1 MTEYRWTVI
10 WKVPPS
16 SSPYFI
22 DFNDGDDA
30 ARWGGRLA
38 EQGRIEISIEKLEI
52 VMTPAEI
59 AAMEN
64 IQARAYARL
73 ASDRLADNS
82 RLRQAHKDDCET
94 CRVLFLSEPTRE
106 MVR

>member
-10 WKVPPS
+10 WKATPS

-52 VMTPAEI
+52 AMTPADI
-59 AAMEN
+59 AALEN
-64 IQARAYARL
+64 IQTRVYARL
-73 ASDRLADNS
+73 ASDRMAENS
-82 RLRQAHKDDCET
+82 RLRQAHKAECET
-94 CRVLFLSEPTRE
+94 CQVLFLSEPTKE